1 VSPFA
6 QSKLKP
12 LLTGGVKVAREFNI
26 TVQITRD
33 NILNGCPNY
42 IARTDMW
49 NALNGWRF
57 TGPVDNPL
65 PAPEHNDGETK
76 TLDA

>member
-1 VSPFA
+1 MGNPDPEPCGHRLADRDLPVYCTVVSC
-6 QSKLKP
+6 
-12 LLTGGVKVAREFNI
+12 R
-26 TVQITRD
+26 
-33 NILNGCPNY
+33 NY